1 MLPDQ
6 NHIDHIRKRL
16 WCGRETGQAA
26 VMIGAGFS
34 RNAEKISPSIPAFP
48 LWNELAEQIYDRLYS
63 RSNHLSSPEDR
74 KLKLAS
80 VGALRLASQYENTFG
95 RQSLDDLLIQTIPD
109 KQYSPGKLHKLLLSL
124 PWSDV
129 FTTNY
134 DTLLERSTPFI
145 HERKYDTVLTYADI
159 PGRMKPRIV
168 KLHGSFPSHRPFILT
183 EEDYRNYPRKFAPFV
198 NMVQQSIMENTFCL
212 IGFSGDDPNFH
223 SWIGWVRD
231 NLGDSTPKIYLCGIL
246 SLSSSEKQLLTSHNI
261 IAVDLSPLF
270 SELDFPDRN
279 VRHARAIEW
288 FLLTL
293 LKGASLNRIEWPN
306 PPKPPSLHIWQPSN
320 DLPDIPSDDLPEF
333 PLGAIQPI
341 LFDGSEL
348 RSLQLEELKRL
359 LHNWSKCRENYPG
372 WVVCPKNN
380 RAILWLYTE
389 QWIEPV
395 LNAIEKLSSPENLL
409 LLYELNWRLETS
421 LMPLFINWVNKIE
434 PVIKQYNPFPKL
446 IVIEG
451 ATVSPHI
458 KKYQKPSWVE
468 IRNKW
473 INLAFAVMRE
483 AREDQDEERFYS
495 WINLLKPIVKQDI
508 QWQARFFHEQCLF
521 HLFRF
526 DQEQVFLLIGEWQ
539 VEPNLE
545 FWEVKR
551 ASILAELGDLKEA
564 KKIAESALSGIRS
577 RLQPYSTDYSL
588 LSQEGWIMFLLEM
601 IQRRELDSL
610 GREQNRDRWEKLELY
625 RCNPKT
631 EIENLAVIVDRPSPK
646 AKPAK
651 EVKQGFYPGKV
662 DISYNFTSS
671 LSLSDIRP
679 AFEFLRT
686 FEEGGLPVKCGIVN
700 LYSDAVI
707 SSAKWILP
715 YAPLWALSSMIRTH
729 NKKKIEQ
736 YQFDRVFV
744 ATLSQKDVQ
753 HLSSIFLTSLTQ
765 IWSYLSG
772 NGQQRN
778 LDTSVLSSQ
787 LEIFSELLSRFCFRL
802 SSIQREQFFS
812 LALNLCR
819 SSKISYAVNNAA
831 TNLLSGV
838 LHNTS
843 QKEILQKIP
852 ELLLVG
858 IFIDN
863 QAKTHRYQ
871 EDIIEPFQDIKWED
885 NTHLSSGFDRSS
897 WSLPIKILIEIV
909 KSGNSISRGSA
920 AFRLSKLCEI
930 DGLTS
935 EEKELFAEALWSR
948 IDPNTGLPSET
959 KFYNFAFLNLPEINV
974 GQAKENFRQY
984 LLSQEFPSVSSS
996 SSMPNDEQ
1004 GWTNNS
1010 AAISFIRD
1018 WLYGSSS
1025 FIRDDETQ
1033 QNLCNWT
1040 SDEVKL
1046 LLKNI
1051 ITSWDTHKEVTI
1063 KLINS
1068 EFLAQH
1074 FDDYLF
1080 YLKEL
1085 LTKVILPNIVEPEN
1099 DIKKSIQQ
1107 LLSELKQLNKET
1119 SSVLPGTLFIEYE
1132 NYDTV
1137 TQELRLSL
1145 NSTEQD
1151 KIAGSVRGIYY
1162 WVLYSIRTPIS
1173 PPSNLFHEVV
1183 NRVFTRRQP
1192 GLDLV
1197 MSCLSAILKDLP
1209 QTFIESHF
1217 IESQLKDTCIA
1228 LQYLEKDTE
1237 LPNQVERDRL
1247 DGTNMII
1254 PVSDRPRYR
1263 KLAAEIAYRLYQLY
1277 LQMPEKA
1284 MPDILTNWKEICQ
1297 NDPLPEVRKAWK

>member
-1 MLPDQ
+1 MSILPDQ
-6 NHIDHIRKRL
+6 NHIDHISERL

-34 RNAEKISPSIPAFP
+34 RNAQKISPSIPAFP

-63 RSNHLSSPEDR
+63 RSNHLSSPENR
-74 KLKLAS
+74 KLELAKI
-80 VGALRLASQYENTFG
+80 GALRLASQYENTFG

-134 DTLLERSTPFI
+134 DTLLEQSTSFI
-145 HERKYDTVLTYADI
+145 HERKYDVVLTHSDI

-168 KLHGSFPSHRPFILT
+168 KLHGSFPSHRPFIIT
-183 EEDYRNYPRKFAPFV
+183 EEDYRSYPKKFAPFV

-212 IGFSGDDPNFH
+212 IGFSADDPNFH

-231 NLGDSTPKIYLCGIL
+231 NLGESTPKIYLCGIL
-246 SLSSSEKQLLTSHNI
+246 SLSNSEKQLLTSRNI
-261 IAVDLSPLF
+261 IPVDLSPLF
-270 SELDFPDRN
+270 STLDFPDRN

-293 LKGASLNRIEWPN
+293 LKGALPNKIEWPN
-306 PPKPPSLHIWQPSN
+306 PPKSPSLHIWQPSD
-320 DLPDIPSDDLPEF
+320 DLPDIPSNDLPEF
-333 PLGAIQPI
+333 TLGAMQPN

-348 RSLQLEELKRL
+348 RSLRLEELKQL

-372 WVVCPKNN
+372 WVVCPRKN
-380 RAILWLYTE
+380 RTILWFYTE

-395 LNAIEKLSSPENLL
+395 LNAIEQLPSPENLF

-421 LMPLFINWVNKIE
+421 SMPLFLDWANKIE

-446 IVIEG
+446 IKIEG
-451 ATVSPHI
+451 AIVKPNI
-458 KKYQKPSWVE
+458 KEPQDIDWVKL
-468 IRNKW
+468 RKKW

-483 AREDQDEERFYS
+483 AREDQDEERFYF
-495 WINLLKPIVKQDI
+495 WVNLLKPIVKQDM
-508 QWQARFFHEQCLF
+508 QWQARLFYEQCLF
-521 HLFRF
+521 HLLRF
-526 DQEQVFLLIGEWQ
+526 NQEQVFALIGEWQ
-539 VEPNLE
+539 VEPNLD

-564 KKIAESALSGIRS
+564 KKIAESALAGIRA

-588 LSQEGWIMFLLEM
+588 LSQEGWTMFLLEM
-601 IQRRELDSL
+601 IQRNEFDSV
-610 GREQNRDRWEKLELY
+610 GQEQNYDRWEKLGLY
-625 RCNPKT
+625 RCNPRIET
-631 EIENLAVIVDRPSPK
+631 ENLAVIVDRPSPK

-651 EVKQGFYPGKV
+651 EVKQGFSPGKV

-679 AFEFLRT
+679 AFEFLRI

-707 SSAKWILP
+707 SSAKWILA
-715 YAPLWALSSMIRTH
+715 YAPLWALSFMIRTH

-736 YQFDRVFV
+736 DQFDRVFV
-744 ATLSQKDVQ
+744 ATLNQKDVE

-765 IWSYLSG
+765 IWNYLSG

-778 LDTSVLSSQ
+778 LDTSVLSSK

-812 LALNLCR
+812 LALDLCR
-819 SSKISYAVNNAA
+819 SSKTSYVVNNAA
-831 TNLLSGV
+831 TNLLRGV

-843 QKEILQKIP
+843 QEEILQKIP

-885 NTHLSSGFDRSS
+885 NTHLGSGFDRSS

-930 DGLTS
+930 HSLTS

-948 IDPNTGLPSET
+948 IDTNIGLPSET
-959 KFYNFAFLNLPEINV
+959 KFPNFAFLNLPEINV

-996 SSMPNDEQ
+996 SSMLNGEQ
-1004 GWTNNS
+1004 GWTNNLD
-1010 AAISFIRD
+1010 ATSFIRD

-1046 LLKNI
+1046 LLRNI

-1068 EFLAQH
+1068 DFLAQR

-1099 DIKKSIQQ
+1099 DIKKLIQH
-1107 LLSELKQLNKET
+1107 LLSELKQLNKEI
-1119 SSVLPGTLFIEYE
+1119 SSVLPGTLFIEPE

-1151 KIAGSVRGIYY
+1151 EIADSVRGIYY
-1162 WVLYSIRTPIS
+1162 WFLYSLRTTIS
-1173 PPSNLFHEVV
+1173 PPSNLLNEVV
-1183 NRVFTRRQP
+1183 NRVLTRRQP
-1192 GLDLV
+1192 GLDAV
-1197 MSCLSAILKDLP
+1197 MSCLGAILKSSSQP
-1209 QTFIESHF
+1209 F
-1217 IESQLKDTCIA
+1217 IESQLKDICTA

-1237 LPNQVERDRL
+1237 LTNQVERDRL
-1247 DGTNMII
+1247 HGTNMII
-1254 PVSDRPRYR
+1254 PISDRPRYR
-1263 KLAAEIAYRLYQLY
+1263 KLAVAIAYQLYQLY
-1277 LQMPEKA
+1277 LPMPEKA
-1284 MPDILTNWKEICQ
+1284 MPDILTNWKKICQ